1 MAPKQWIDSRPDRA
15 ELYPCCICDVDDGDC
30 REGGFVH
37 AGRRWEIGIT
47 WPGNS
52 FGSSQGLLDGVCRAT
67 VEDHYVPTGDDE
79 YDLSYRGACCG
90 CGWAS
95 EREHL
100 DSNTALEDALDH
112 VLPAWRWVPVVE
124 RHHHDAPPARVQQWL
139 GEVGDLYRALGL
151 EDRYAPD
158 SGGLIR
164 TLRQPCGT
172 RSHWSRGFFDVS
184 AGLVAVTVV
193 EAPAVQMG
201 LF

>member
-1 MAPKQWIDSRPDRA
+1 MPS
-15 ELYPCCICDVDDGDC
+15 
-30 REGGFVH
+30 
-37 AGRRWEIGIT
+37 
-47 WPGNS
+47 
-52 FGSSQGLLDGVCRAT
+52 
-67 VEDHYVPTGDDE
+67 GDDE
-79 YDLSYRGACCG
+79 YDLGYRGACCG

-95 EREHL
+95 EREHR
-100 DSNTALEDALDH
+100 DSNMALEDALDH
-112 VLPAWRWVPVVE
+112 VLPAWRRVPVVE

-151 EDRYAPD
+151 EDRYAPGC
-158 SGGLIR
+158 GGLIR

-184 AGLVAVTVV
+184 AGLVAVTAV